1 MCFESLKSTIFYYK
15 NKKLEY
21 IRQFDEKLNQK
32 GIIFRGADVDNQ
44 LLYVM
49 GDFENDTRTHH
60 IHVVE
65 EGDIAFDNYINF
77 RHDVEILD
85 KTFENY
91 RLALHDTINNVAS
104 ITSLDEEEYFNLVNI
119 RFEYEYELDMFRTVL
134 SQLEDNLLGCGLLI
148 TMIADLSKQLE
159 NINEMLNT
167 IEERLDSGDLK
178 NLMVVDLLQIVWD
191 KYNSDQALFS
201 YSNLVEQS
209 MSNKPWLV
217 IDTISDFD
225 EVAYISSFQ
234 SKTEALRY
242 IMSKGLYRDSLICRY

>member
-1 MCFESLKSTIFYYK
+1 MVSSVANIFNTY
-15 NKKLEY
+15 
-21 IRQFDEKLNQK
+21 
-32 GIIFRGADVDNQ
+32 FRGDV
-44 LLYVM
+44 
-49 GDFENDTRTHH
+49 
-60 IHVVE
+60 
-65 EGDIAFDNYINF
+65 FDYINF

-148 TMIADLSKQLE
+148 TMIADLSSKLE
-159 NINEMLNT
+159 QITQILT
-167 IEERLDSGDLK
+167 IIEERLDSGDLK
-178 NLMVVDLLQIVWD
+178 NMVVVNLLQTIWE
-191 KYNSDQALFS
+191 KYNSELALFS
-201 YSNLVEQS
+201 YSNLTEQS
-209 MSNKPWLV
+209 MNNKPWLV

-234 SKTEALRY
+234 SKPEALRY
-242 IMSKGLYRDSLICRY
+242 AMSKGLGFSSVVCRY

>member
-1 MCFESLKSTIFYYK
+1 MVCNSVNAIFNAYF
-15 NKKLEY
+15 
-21 IRQFDEKLNQK
+21 Q
-32 GIIFRGADVDNQ
+32 GDV
-44 LLYVM
+44 
-49 GDFENDTRTHH
+49 F
-60 IHVVE
+60 
-65 EGDIAFDNYINF
+65 NYINF

-85 KTFENY
+85 ETFENY

-148 TMIADLSKQLE
+148 TMIADLSSKLE
-159 NINEMLNT
+159 QITQILT
-167 IEERLDSGDLK
+167 IIEERLDSGDLK
-178 NLMVVDLLQIVWD
+178 NMVVVNLLQTIWE
-191 KYNSDQALFS
+191 KYNSELALFS

-209 MSNKPWLV
+209 MNNKPWLV

-234 SKTEALRY
+234 SKPEALRY